1 MKHAMTI
8 SPPSQRSYE
17 QMDNHQLQMLNMLK
31 AHASLTFGVNAFGYL
46 SGGGATNFR
55 KGGGLAWGGG
65 GVADKYRARPAPV
78 HPATSAWTGVPPRA
92 RQFLAKMSTMGP
104 KVDK

>member
-31 AHASLTFGVNAFGYL
+31 AHASLTFGVNRL
-46 SGGGATNFR
+46 W
-55 KGGGLAWGGG
+55 LLEW
-65 GVADKYRARPAPV
+65 
-78 HPATSAWTGVPPRA
+78 
-92 RQFLAKMSTMGP
+92 
-104 KVDK
+104 